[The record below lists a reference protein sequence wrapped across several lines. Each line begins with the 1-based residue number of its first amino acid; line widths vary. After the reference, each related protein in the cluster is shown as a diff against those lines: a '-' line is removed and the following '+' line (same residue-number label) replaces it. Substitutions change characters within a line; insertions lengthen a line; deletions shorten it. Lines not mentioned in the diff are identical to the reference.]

1 MPRFSVH
8 ALLIASLVLVTGVSA
23 VGAGEQSQRGGTF
36 NWFNYADPARLDI
49 HTESPLSVQQAVA
62 GVYSGLLQYDPEDPT
77 KIVPDLAE
85 RWEASPDGKVYTFF
99 LRQGVRWHDGQP
111 FTAADVKATLDR
123 VLNPEF
129 RSPRCGAMLK
139 PLVERVEVPDAH
151 TVKIQLKF
159 PAAPFLPSMASAWCV
174 IAAKHILERDG
185 DLSQAKSQIGT
196 GPFKFK
202 RYERDSVIE
211 WERNKEYYDP
221 RIPYVDTVKQFII
234 KARPTQ
240 LAAAKAGKVLLWDTW
255 PPMTRSEALE
265 VKAARGDEVEIYQ
278 WPQNTLFM
286 VHMHTQK
293 PPFDNREIRRA
304 VNLAID
310 RQQIVEKVFEG
321 AGVPCAI
328 LDPKL
333 HGDFALPLEAVNQM
347 PGCRQPK
354 DQDMAEAKR
363 LVEKHHPGGLDIEV
377 AVRSVG
383 DYLDRAQLVVDQLRK
398 IGLRG
403 TLKTYESA
411 AGFAAY
417 GRGEFLLIAAQDTAM
432 VLTDPSDPMTLLFT
446 TKAGRNW
453 GKWSDSK
460 VDELAEQ
467 GLRETDRE
475 KRKKIYWEI
484 QRYLLTQDAPAVTVG
499 WVEGWFFRDKRVRN
513 YKPALTVY
521 DNNTFMKV
529 WLHPDRR

>member
-1 MPRFSVH
+1 MQWRVFV
-8 ALLIASLVLVTGVSA
+8 IACVLVLASMSTASA
-23 VGAGEQSQRGGTF
+23 DEQPRRGGIF
-36 NWFNYADPARLDI
+36 NWFVYADPARLDV

-62 GVYSGLLQYDPEDPT
+62 GVYSGLLQYDPEEPT
-77 KIVPDLAE
+77 KIAADLAE
-85 RWEASPDGKVYTFF
+85 RWEVSPDGTVYTFF
-99 LRQGVRWHDGQP
+99 LRKGVKWHDGQP
-111 FTAADVKATLDR
+111 FTAADVKATFDR
-123 VLNPEF
+123 LLHPAF

-139 PLVERVEVPDAH
+139 PLVARVEAVDAH
-151 TVKIQLKF
+151 TVTIQLKF
-159 PAAPFLPSMASAWCV
+159 AAAPFIPSIASAWCV
-174 IAAKHILERDG
+174 IAAKHVLERDG

-211 WERNKEYYDP
+211 WERNPEYYDS
-221 RIPYVDTVKQFII
+221 RFPYLDGVKQFII

-240 LAAAKAGKVLLWDTW
+240 LGAAKAGKVLMWDTW
-255 PPMTRSEALE
+255 PPMTKSEALE
-265 VKAARGDEVEIYQ
+265 AKAARGDEVEIYP
-278 WPQNTLFM
+278 WPLNTLFL

-293 PPFDNREIRRA
+293 PPFDNSELRRA
-304 VNLAID
+304 VHLAID
-310 RQQIVEKVFEG
+310 RQQLVEKIFES

-333 HGDFALPLEAVNQM
+333 YGDFALPLEEVNQM

-354 DQDMAEAKR
+354 DQDIAEAKGI
-363 LVEKHHPGGLDIEV
+363 VAKHYPAGLDIEMS
-377 AVRSVG
+377 VRSVG
-383 DYLDRAQLVVDQLRK
+383 DYLDRAQLVADQLRK
-398 IGLRG
+398 IGIRG

-417 GRGEFLLIAAQDTAM
+417 GRGDFLFIASQDTAM

-446 TKAGRNW
+446 TNAGRNW
-453 GKWSDSK
+453 GKWSDPK

-467 GLRETDRE
+467 GLRELDRD
-475 KRKKIYWEI
+475 KRKRIYWEL
-484 QRYLLTQDAPAVTVG
+484 QRYLLTQDSPAVAVA
-499 WVEGWFFRDKRVRN
+499 WVEGWYFRDKRLRN

-529 WLHPDRR
+529 WLSK